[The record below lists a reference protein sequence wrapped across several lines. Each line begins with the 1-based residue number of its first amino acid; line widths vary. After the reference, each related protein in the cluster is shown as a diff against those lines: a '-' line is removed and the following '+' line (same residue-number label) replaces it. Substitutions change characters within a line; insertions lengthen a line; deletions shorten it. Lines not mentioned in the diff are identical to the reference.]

1 MCQLGERLYDGW
13 ERFRQCF
20 KTKTRDTSENA
31 YHYLSGL
38 LRMNTHRHFAGIGRE
53 EAIDSQRLQHF
64 MSQSPWSGAAVCHQ
78 VRRELKA
85 TAELTAGGVLLV
97 DESADEKAGDQSAGA
112 GRQYNGRMGKVEMS
126 QVGVLLGYVNLRV
139 AQGFWSW
146 LDGELFLPRD
156 WFGEGRQPLRER
168 LGVPKERGFQSKVE
182 LAWTMIERALD
193 EALPF
198 ECVSFATLYG
208 RSTALRAQVRA
219 AGKIYLAEVPADTR
233 VYREPPALGIPEP
246 ASRRGRKPSKIQ
258 VLVGEAVRVDSLRA
272 VVPWQAL
279 QVRPTER
286 GEVYDPFAFCRVWT
300 VHQGQAVEDGL
311 VMRREAN
318 GKDSYA
324 LCNASAD
331 TPTEVLAW
339 WKCQRYFI
347 ERSNQDAKSELGWD
361 ELQARKY
368 LAWEH
373 HVALTVLAS
382 WFVAQTKYEWA
393 RDYPRDP
400 TLFEQLQTEVLPAL
414 SMANV
419 RSLLRAVMPLRRL
432 DPQQATQRV
441 IEHLQN
447 RIRSRN
453 SRAKKQRLAKRT
465 GAGAT

>member
-53 EAIDSQRLQHF
+53 EAVDSQRLQHF

-198 ECVSFATLYG
+198 ACVSFDTLYG

-246 ASRRGRKPSKIQ
+246 ASRRGRKPSKLQ
-258 VLVGEAVRVDSLRA
+258 VLGGEAVRVDSLRA
-272 VVPWQAL
+272 VVPWQAM

-300 VHQGQAVEDGL
+300 VHQGQAVEDWL